1 MAKKKKK
8 STGVRKTLIVL
19 CVVLGIILAA
29 LIAGTVYA
37 EFLLGKVNYID
48 ADAVA
53 PTLSQEQIDELY
65 RPDETEAVEETEAA
79 GGETGEENEATE
91 PVAVVPEETEPEF
104 TLPVIQVNSD
114 NIKTF
119 LLIGADVGGGNR
131 GANRI
136 PRTDSIMLCIF
147 NKNQKQITLL
157 SLSRDLYVKIPGY
170 KDNRINTAYSLGG
183 VSLMKETIEK
193 NYGITVDG
201 SVIVNFDQF
210 YELVDY
216 VGGVEIE
223 LTPKEAQYLNTEGG
237 GGVKAGLNTLYGY
250 NALQYVRFRGTGA
263 GEIDR
268 TGRQRTVL
276 SKMVNKYKN
285 LGKAEL
291 LGVMDDVLPMITTDM
306 SKEDILGHFLNFFPI
321 LAESEIVSTRIPID
335 GGYYLAMR
343 DGMSVIVARKEQT
356 KEVIDSIFVE

>member
-8 STGVRKTLIVL
+8 ASGTRKTLILL

-29 LIAGTVYA
+29 LVAGTVYA

-48 ADAVA
+48 PDAAA

-65 RPDETEAVEETEAA
+65 RPDETEAAEEAEAS
-79 GGETGEENEATE
+79 GEENEATE
-91 PVAVVPEETEPEF
+91 PAEVAPEETEPEF
-104 TLPVIQVNSD
+104 TLPVIKVNSD

-119 LLIGADVGGGNR
+119 LLIGSDVGGGNR
-131 GANRI
+131 GANRV

-183 VSLMKETIEK
+183 VDLMKKTIEK
-193 NYGITVDG
+193 NYGIVVDG

-223 LTPKEAQYLNTEGG
+223 LTSKEAQYLNTEGG
-237 GGVKAGLNTLYGY
+237 GGVKEGLNTLYGY
-250 NALQYVRFRGTGA
+250 NALQYVRFRGSGA

-306 SKEDILGHFLNFFPI
+306 SKEDILGHFLNFFPM
-321 LAESEIVSTRIPID
+321 LAEAEIVSTRIPID
-335 GGYYLAMR
+335 GGYYLTMKE
-343 DGMSVIVARKEQT
+343 GMSVIVARKEQT

>member
-8 STGVRKTLIVL
+8 STGARKILIVL

-48 ADAVA
+48 SDAAA

-65 RPDETEAVEETEAA
+65 KPDETEAVEATEANNQ
-79 GGETGEENEATE
+79 ENDEGNE
-91 PVAVVPEETEPEF
+91 PEEQEF
-104 TLPVIQVNSD
+104 TLPVIQVNAD

-131 GANRI
+131 GANRV
-136 PRTDSIMLCIF
+136 PRTDSIMLCVF

-183 VSLMKETIEK
+183 VDLMKQTIEK
-193 NYGITVDG
+193 NYGVTVDG

-210 YELVDY
+210 YNLVDY
-216 VGGVEIE
+216 VGGIEIE
-223 LTPKEAQYLNTEGG
+223 LTSKEAQYLNTEGG
-237 GGVKAGLNTLYGY
+237 GGVKEGVNTLYGY

-306 SKEDILGHFLNFFPI
+306 SKEEILGHFLNFFPI
-321 LAESEIVSTRIPID
+321 LAEAEIVSTRIPID

-343 DGMSVIVARKEQT
+343 DGMSVIVARKQQT